1 MDKLIK
7 EELDYCLMIIENAK
21 NRNNTGCQVPIF
33 AEAETLNELKNLNLN
48 FYQVGFDKSDSNS
61 YIQIKF

>member
-33 AEAETLNELKNLNLN
+33 AEAETLNELKNLTLN
-48 FYQVGFDKSDSNS
+48 FYQVGFDKFDKSS